1 VSRTRDRLLAA
12 GAFAA
17 VVGVA
22 VLIIVAVVQ
31 AERNGRQALER
42 LQTAQ
47 TRQIAASMAVRVD
60 GLKSLRTFFS
70 RPLTMK
76 PNDPADRASLEN
88 LATSGLGVVLVD
100 AKGTVV
106 NGLLLKSVAVGDH
119 LEIDGLREASDSGD
133 DFTVL
138 PVALGH
144 TTVQPVLPIVVP
156 ITGPGAVVRGA
167 AVLESPVDATSAF
180 NREVHNLGRGE
191 TGVAMFVDRNGVV
204 IASSDPDQL
213 AKRAPAAVRRAPKG
227 FSRDDG
233 KIVVVEPVANADW
246 KSVFTQDS
254 SEFEGGLTKPIQNA
268 LVLLAVLVVVGGGV
282 LVTGLLGRLRAAR
295 EEQRR
300 LAAINDAREEFV
312 SIVSHELRTPVA
324 GVLGFLQTTNDHW
337 DTMSEEDRRH
347 ALTRAVAN
355 ARRLQALTRDV
366 LDTAA
371 LESGE
376 LRYTFE
382 VVDVAGELQAAVTAA
397 ADAHPEH
404 PVEVRGDSGA
414 VPVRADPDRIQ
425 QVLTNLVDNAVQHS
439 PGGATVE
446 LSLDLA
452 GDDVVISVR
461 DHGEGIPAGSLGR
474 VFDKFV
480 RGRSQSVR
488 GTGLGLYIC
497 RRIVEAHGGRIWAD
511 NAADGGA
518 VITFT
523 LPVVRAAAP
532 SEPTEAVGA

>member
-1 VSRTRDRLLAA
+1 MNRNRDRLIA
-12 GAFAA
+12 GGA
-17 VVGVA
+17 VVAVLAVA
-22 VLIIVAVVQ
+22 TLIIVAVVQ

-60 GLKSLRTFFS
+60 GLKSLRNFFA
-70 RPLTMK
+70 RPFTMK
-76 PNDPADRASLEN
+76 PGDPADRASLEN

-106 NGLLLKSVAVGDH
+106 NGLLLRSVSVGEP
-119 LEIDGLREASDSGD
+119 LELRGLSDAIGNGE
-133 DFTVL
+133 DFTLL
-138 PVALGH
+138 PVAMGH
-144 TTVQPVLPIVVP
+144 TTVQPVLPVVVP
-156 ITGPGAVVRGA
+156 ITGPGGSVRGA

-180 NREVHNLGRGE
+180 NREVHNLGRGD
-191 TGVAMFVDRNGVV
+191 TGTAMFVDRNNVV

-213 AKRAPAAVRRAPKG
+213 AKQAPAAVRSAPIG
-227 FSRDDG
+227 FSRKNG
-233 KIVVVEPVANADW
+233 KIVVVEPVSNADW
-246 KSVFTQDS
+246 KSVFTQNS

-268 LVLLAVLVVVGGGV
+268 LLLLALLVLVGGGV
-282 LVTGLLGRLRAAR
+282 LFTGLLGRLRAAR

-337 DTMSEEDRRH
+337 DSMTDEDRRH

-382 VVDVAGELQAAVTAA
+382 VVDLGGELRSAVAA
-397 ADAHPEH
+397 AEDAHPEH
-404 PVEVRGDSGA
+404 PVEVRGDQVEA
-414 VPVRADPDRIQ
+414 PVRVDADRIQ

-439 PGGATVE
+439 PAGAGVE
-446 LSLDLA
+446 LSLDVT
-452 GDDVVISVR
+452 GDDVVVSIR

-480 RGRSQSVR
+480 RGRGQSVR

-518 VITFT
+518 VIAFT
-523 LPVVRAAAP
+523 LPVARAATAP
-532 SEPTEAVGA
+532 SEPVSA